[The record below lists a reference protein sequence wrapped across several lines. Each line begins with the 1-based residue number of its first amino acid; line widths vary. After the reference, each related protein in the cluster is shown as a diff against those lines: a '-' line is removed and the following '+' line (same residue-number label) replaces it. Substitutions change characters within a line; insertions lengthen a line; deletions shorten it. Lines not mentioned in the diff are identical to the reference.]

1 MRILGLALICFW
13 FGFAESCEKVCAKN
27 FKPMCGYDGQCYT
40 EAVNACYMR
49 NINCV
54 RAAKEN
60 QVNELQA
67 YRFANHKQFVHFSFQ
82 KIAAWSVYKVLY
94 NL

>member
-54 RAAKEN
+54 RAAKGKPGKWITS
-60 QVNELQA
+60 LQIC
-67 YRFANHKQFVHFSFQ
+67 KS
-82 KIAAWSVYKVLY
+82 
-94 NL
+94 